1 MGDPRNLQSTYAPGV
16 ARLKGTRNEAGGIS
30 MGQVTVAE
38 AVGLTLARLG
48 VSRVFGVVG
57 SGNFHMTNALLT
69 GGMPFVAAR
78 HEMGATCMADAYTRT
93 SGGVAVVS
101 LHQGCGLTN
110 AMTGITEAAKARTP
124 IIVLTGDT
132 PGFAKTSNFYIDQD
146 DAVAALG
153 AAAMRVHRPETAV
166 ADTYRAYVH
175 AVKDRRTVV
184 LSVPIDLQTALVDW
198 DEDAVPTVPA
208 VTGAGAGGASIEQL
222 ADLLARAER
231 PVLVA
236 GRGGWHAKAQ
246 IRRIAAS
253 VGALLTTSAAA
264 RGLFHDDP
272 WHIDVMGGF
281 ATDGGAE
288 LIAGADLLVAF
299 GASLNRWTSR
309 NGTLLKDK
317 TIVQIDDTADALG
330 SHTRIDLGILG
341 DTAAVAEAVADRLDA
356 RGVQQRGYRTD
367 EVETKLI
374 DTLLWREQPFQDR
387 GDDTHID
394 PRTFT
399 NAVDA
404 MVPLRRI
411 VVPDGGNFNGYPGA
425 YLQVPDV
432 HGYSV
437 PLAFQSIGL
446 GLASAIGAG
455 LAHPDRLPIA
465 GVGDGGFMMSHVE
478 LDTAVRLRLGLLV
491 LVYNDSAYG
500 AEVQHF
506 KHVTDQLEIVSF
518 PETDIAALARGYGC
532 EAITVRSEADIAPL
546 QDWLNGPRDRP
557 FVIDAKTVAF
567 PSWLLGHSMDE
578 N

>member
-1 MGDPRNLQSTYAPGV
+1 MVR
-16 ARLKGTRNEAGGIS
+16 
-30 MGQVTVAE
+30 QVTVAE
-38 AVGLTLARLG
+38 AVGRTLAQLG

-93 SGGVAVVS
+93 TGEVSVVS

-124 IIVLTGDT
+124 IIIMTGDT

-146 DAVAALG
+146 GAVAALG

-166 ADTYRAYVH
+166 ADAYRAYLH

-184 LSVPIDLQTALVDW
+184 LSVPIDLQTAMVDW
-198 DEDAVPTVPA
+198 DEDAVPTVPT
-208 VTGAGAGGASIEQL
+208 VQRAGAGGETIEAL
-222 ADLLARAER
+222 ADLLASAER

-236 GRGGWHAKAQ
+236 GRGGWHAKEQ
-246 IRRIAAS
+246 IARIGEQ

-288 LIAGADLLVAF
+288 LIAAADVLVAF
-299 GASLNRWTSR
+299 GAGLNRWTSR
-309 NGTLLKDK
+309 NGSLLKNK
-317 TIVQIDDTADALG
+317 TIVQIDDTPDALG
-330 SHTRIDLGILG
+330 SHHRIDLGVLG
-341 DTAAVAEAVADRLDA
+341 DTAAVAEAVADLLAA
-356 RGVQQRGYRTD
+356 RAVARSGYRTD
-367 EVETKLI
+367 DVQRKLA
-374 DTLLWREQPFQDR
+374 DTLLWREQPFEDR
-387 GDDTHID
+387 SDAERID
-394 PRTFT
+394 PRAFT

-404 MVPLRRI
+404 MIPAARV

-425 YLQVPDV
+425 YLRVPDV

-506 KHVTDQLEIVSF
+506 KHVTDQLDTVSF
-518 PETDIAALARGYGC
+518 PETDIAAIARGYGC
-532 EAITVRSEADIAPL
+532 EAITVRSVDDIAPL

>member
-1 MGDPRNLQSTYAPGV
+1 MVR
-16 ARLKGTRNEAGGIS
+16 
-30 MGQVTVAE
+30 QVTVAE
-38 AVGLTLARLG
+38 AVGRTLAQLG

-93 SGGVAVVS
+93 TGEVSVVS

-124 IIVLTGDT
+124 IIIMTGDT

-146 DAVAALG
+146 GAVAALG

-166 ADTYRAYVH
+166 ADAYRAYLH

-184 LSVPIDLQTALVDW
+184 LSVPIDLQTAMVDW
-198 DEDAVPTVPA
+198 DEDAVPTVPT
-208 VTGAGAGGASIEQL
+208 VQRAGAGGETIEAL
-222 ADLLARAER
+222 ADLLASAER

-236 GRGGWHAKAQ
+236 GRGGWHAKEQ
-246 IRRIAAS
+246 IARIGEQ

-288 LIAGADLLVAF
+288 LIAAADVLVAF
-299 GASLNRWTSR
+299 GAGLNRWTSR
-309 NGTLLKDK
+309 NGSLLKNK
-317 TIVQIDDTADALG
+317 TIVQIDDTPDALG
-330 SHTRIDLGILG
+330 SHHRIDLGVLG
-341 DTAAVAEAVADRLDA
+341 DTAAVAEAVADLLAA
-356 RGVQQRGYRTD
+356 RAVARSGYRTGD
-367 EVETKLI
+367 VQRKLA
-374 DTLLWREQPFQDR
+374 DTLLWREQPFEDR
-387 GDDTHID
+387 SDAERID
-394 PRTFT
+394 PRAFT

-404 MVPLRRI
+404 MIPAARV

-425 YLQVPDV
+425 YLRVPDV

-506 KHVTDQLEIVSF
+506 KHVTDQLDTVSF
-518 PETDIAALARGYGC
+518 PETDIAAIARGYGC
-532 EAITVRSEADIAPL
+532 EAITVRSVDDIAPL

>member
-1 MGDPRNLQSTYAPGV
+1 M
-16 ARLKGTRNEAGGIS
+16 LKTTRNEAEEGT
-30 MGQVTVAE
+30 MGHQVTVAE

-48 VSRVFGVVG
+48 VARVFGVVG

-78 HEMGATCMADAYTRT
+78 HEMGATCMADAFTRT
-93 SGGVAVVS
+93 TGDVSVVS

-153 AAAMRVHRPETAV
+153 ASAMRVHRPETAV
-166 ADTYRAYVH
+166 ADAYRAYVH
-175 AVKDRRTVV
+175 AVRDRRTVV
-184 LSVPIDLQTALVDW
+184 LSVPIDLQTAEVEWND
-198 DEDAVPTVPA
+198 DVPTVPELR
-208 VTGAGAGGASIEQL
+208 TGGAGGDAIAAL
-222 ADLLARAER
+222 ADLLASAER

-236 GRGGWHAKAQ
+236 GRGGWHAKDA
-246 IRRIAAS
+246 IRRVAAS
-253 VGALLTTSAAA
+253 AGALLTTSAAA

-288 LIAGADLLVAF
+288 LIAGADVLIAF

-317 TIVQIDDTADALG
+317 TVVQIDDTPDALG
-330 SHTRIDLGILG
+330 SHTRIDLGVLG
-341 DTAAVAEAVADRLDA
+341 DTAAVAAAVADELDS
-356 RGVQQRGYRTD
+356 RGVQHPGYRTD
-367 EVETKLI
+367 DVARRLA
-374 DTLLWREQPFQDR
+374 DTLLWREQPFDDR
-387 GDDTHID
+387 GDEEHID
-394 PRTFT
+394 PRAFT

-404 MVPLRRI
+404 MIPHERI

-446 GLASAIGAG
+446 ALSSAIGAG
-455 LAHPDRLPIA
+455 LAHPDRIPVA

-478 LDTAVRLRLGLLV
+478 LDTAVRLGMGLLV
-491 LVYNDSAYG
+491 LVYNDNAYG

-506 KHVTDQLEIVSF
+506 KHVTDELDTVLF

-532 EAITVRSEADIAPL
+532 HAVTVRSTADLAPL
-546 QDWLNGPRDRP
+546 QAWLDGPRDRP
-557 FVIDAKTVAF
+557 FVVDAKTTAF
-567 PSWLLGHSMDE
+567 PSWLLGHSMEE

>member
-1 MGDPRNLQSTYAPGV
+1 MGH
-16 ARLKGTRNEAGGIS
+16 
-30 MGQVTVAE
+30 VTVAE

-48 VSRVFGVVG
+48 VARVFGVVG
-57 SGNFHMTNALLT
+57 SGNFHMTNALLSE
-69 GGMPFVAAR
+69 GAPFVAAR
-78 HEMGATCMADAYTRT
+78 HEMGATCMADAFTRT
-93 SGGVAVVS
+93 TGAVSVVS

-146 DAVAALG
+146 DAVDALG
-153 AAAMRVHRPETAV
+153 ATAMRIHRPETTV
-166 ADTYRAYVH
+166 ADVYRAYVH
-175 AVKDRRTVV
+175 AVRDRRTVV
-184 LSVPIDLQTALVDW
+184 LSVPIDLQTQTTKW
-198 DEDAVPTVPA
+198 DEDMVPSVP
-208 VTGAGAGGASIEQL
+208 VIEVAGAGGQSIAAL
-222 ADLLARAER
+222 ADVLAGSKR

-236 GRGGWHAKAQ
+236 GRGGWHAKQQ
-246 IRRIAAS
+246 IQRIASS
-253 VGALLTTSAAA
+253 VGALVTTSAAA

-281 ATDGGAE
+281 ATDGAAE
-288 LIAGADLLVAF
+288 LIADADVLVAF

-309 NGTLLKDK
+309 NGSLLKEK
-317 TIVQIDDTADALG
+317 IVIQIDDTAEALG

-341 DTAAVAEAVADRLDA
+341 DTAAVAGAVAEVLSSRDVHRD
-356 RGVQQRGYRTD
+356 GYRTD
-367 EVETKLI
+367 DVASRLA
-374 DTLLWREQPFQDR
+374 DTLLWREQPFDDL
-387 GDDTHID
+387 GDAEHID

-399 NAVDA
+399 NVVDA
-404 MVPLRRI
+404 MVPMER
-411 VVPDGGNFNGYPGA
+411 VVIPDGGNFNGYPGA

-446 GLASAIGAG
+446 ALASAIGAG
-455 LAHPDRLPIA
+455 LAHPDRIPVA
-465 GVGDGGFMMSHVE
+465 GIGDGGFMMSHVE
-478 LDTAVRLRLGLLV
+478 LDTAVRLRMGLLV
-491 LVYNDSAYG
+491 LVYNDNAYG

-518 PETDIAALARGYGC
+518 PETDIAAVARGYGC
-532 EAITVRSEADIAPL
+532 EAITVRSQADIAPL
-546 QDWLNGPRDRP
+546 QAWLDGPREHP